1 MSEKPITEDIARMCN
16 VCRDLGYIGALADE
30 YYHDSTGSDIA
41 DEITTY
47 ITELFN
53 VKRAEPKGIIGD
65 YVTVE
70 TYETEVN
77 ELKSIIEEKNKEI
90 ERLKNPY
97 IEIKRKDFSHHP
109 SENIYAKSLKNYD
122 DEKEYDKEDWRMP

>member
-1 MSEKPITEDIARMCN
+1 MNITEDMKRLSDICYKVGFIGAS
-16 VCRDLGYIGALADE
+16 RDDDIGDEFADDIVGYIA
-30 YYHDSTGSDIA
+30 
-41 DEITTY
+41 
-47 ITELFN
+47 ELFSA
-53 VKRAEPKGIIGD
+53 KRAEPKGIIGD

-90 ERLKNPY
+90 ARLKAPS
-97 IEIKRKDFSHHP
+97 IEILRKDFSHHP

-122 DEKEYDKEDWRMP
+122 SEKEYDKEDWRLP

>member
-1 MSEKPITEDIARMCN
+1 MNITEDIKRLGD
-16 VCRDLGYIGALADE
+16 VCYKVGFIGASRDDEIGDGFADDIVGYIA
-30 YYHDSTGSDIA
+30 
-41 DEITTY
+41 
-47 ITELFN
+47 ELFN
-53 VKRAEPKGIIGD
+53 AKRAESVGD

-122 DEKEYDKEDWRMP
+122 SEKEYDKEDWRMP

>member
-1 MSEKPITEDIARMCN
+1 MNITEDIKRLGD
-16 VCRDLGYIGALADE
+16 VCYKVGFIGASRDDHIGDEFADDIVGYIA
-30 YYHDSTGSDIA
+30 
-41 DEITTY
+41 
-47 ITELFN
+47 ELFN
-53 VKRAEPKGIIGD
+53 AKRAESIGD

-122 DEKEYDKEDWRMP
+122 KEKEYDKEDWRMP

>member
-1 MSEKPITEDIARMCN
+1 MNITEDIKRLGDICYKVGFIGAS
-16 VCRDLGYIGALADE
+16 RDDEIGDGFSDDIVGYIA
-30 YYHDSTGSDIA
+30 
-41 DEITTY
+41 
-47 ITELFN
+47 ELFN
-53 VKRAEPKGIIGD
+53 AKRAELKGIIGD

-122 DEKEYDKEDWRMP
+122 NEKEYDKEDWRMP

>member
-1 MSEKPITEDIARMCN
+1 MNITEDIKRLGDICYKVGFIGAS
-16 VCRDLGYIGALADE
+16 RDDEIGDGFSDDIVGYIA
-30 YYHDSTGSDIA
+30 
-41 DEITTY
+41 
-47 ITELFN
+47 ELFN
-53 VKRAEPKGIIGD
+53 AKRAEPKGIIGD

-122 DEKEYDKEDWRMP
+122 KEKEYDKEDWRMP

>member
-1 MSEKPITEDIARMCN
+1 MNITEDIKRLGD
-16 VCRDLGYIGALADE
+16 VCYKVGYIGASRDDDIGDEFAD
-30 YYHDSTGSDIA
+30 DIVG
-41 DEITTY
+41 Y
-47 ITELFN
+47 IAELFN
-53 VKRAEPKGIIGD
+53 AKSAEPIGD

-77 ELKSIIEEKNKEI
+77 ELKSIIEEKNREI

-122 DEKEYDKEDWRMP
+122 SEKEYDKEDWRMP